1 MLKMKKIL
9 GILLALCFVMSVT
22 AAAASAAP
30 NDGRNNN
37 DNHNGNNNGHNVN
50 NGNHNGND
58 NHNGNGNHYNN
69 GNHYGKTKHYKQ
81 GYWGHKKV
89 RHNPDRHHKSYW
101 YTNDRYW
108 FPGYWYW
115 Y

>member
-1 MLKMKKIL
+1 MLNMKKIL
-9 GILLALCFVMSVT
+9 GILLAFCFVLSVT

-30 NDGRNNN
+30 YENHNDKKKY
-37 DNHNGNNNGHNVN
+37 DNHDDKKKY
-50 NGNHNGND
+50 D
-58 NHNGNGNHYNN
+58 NHDGQ
-69 GNHYGKTKHYKQ
+69 KKHYKQ

-108 FPGYWYW
+108 FPGYWY
-115 Y
+115 

>member
-1 MLKMKKIL
+1 MKKIL

-30 NDGRNNN
+30 NDGKNGY
-37 DNHNGNNNGHNVN
+37 NHNDGKNNNNGNHNVN

-58 NHNGNGNHYNN
+58 NHNGNGNQYNN
-69 GNHYGKTKHYKQ
+69 GNHYGQKKYYKQ

-89 RHNPDRHHKSYW
+89 RHNPDRNHKSYW
-101 YTNDRYW
+101 YSNDRYW

-115 Y
+115 R

>member
-9 GILLALCFVMSVT
+9 GILLALCFVLSVT

-30 NDGRNNN
+30 YGKNGPKYNDGKKNY
-37 DNHNGNNNGHNVN
+37 DNHDGKKNY
-50 NGNHNGND
+50 D
-58 NHNGNGNHYNN
+58 NHDGKKNY
-69 GNHYGKTKHYKQ
+69 GNHYGKTKHYKK

-101 YTNDRYW
+101 YTNERYW
-108 FPGYWYW
+108 FPGFWYWYW